1 MTKPRWMIV
10 VVTIIGF
17 VVLVGV
23 SQTVQRLRAQEVASK
38 TDDPTGHD
46 HGANVEEDAH
56 AGHDHSAD
64 AQEGEHTE
72 DEPEEDAIHLTS
84 EQRARFGIVVRVAGP
99 GRLRREV
106 SLPGEIV
113 FNEDRVAHVVPRVG
127 GIVREVTKTVGDHVS
142 AGEVLAVIDSREL
155 ADAKAGFLAAQART
169 ALAEKTF
176 AREKTLYEKQVS
188 SEQDFLEAEQR
199 LAETRIVLRS
209 AQQKLYALGLSEA
222 AVEILD
228 DEPDAI
234 TRYEIHV
241 PFDGVVT
248 QKHITL
254 GESLEATD
262 HIFTIADTSHVWA
275 NLTVYTKNLAAVRK
289 GQEVA
294 LRVDHSGARG
304 RSEVSMVTPFVEE
317 STRSATAR
325 LVLDNNDGRW
335 MPGTFVTGLVSLSED
350 DLPLVVPK
358 GAVQAV
364 GGKTVIF
371 VEHEGGF
378 EVTPVT
384 TGRSDRENIEILSGL
399 KAGTPYVAKGA
410 FKLKATVITSHLGSH
425 AGLGH

>member
-1 MTKPRWMIV
+1 MTKRRWTIV
-10 VVTIIGF
+10 VVTTIGF
-17 VVLVGV
+17 LVLVGI
-23 SQTVQRLRAQEVASK
+23 SQTVHRLPVQETTPI
-38 TDDPTGHD
+38 TDDHAGHD
-46 HGANVEEDAH
+46 HVANVEEDAP
-56 AGHDHSAD
+56 AGHTPNAD
-64 AQEGEHTE
+64 AQEDEHTG
-72 DEPEEDAIHLTS
+72 DGPKEDAIHLTS
-84 EQRARFGIVVRVAGP
+84 EQLKRFSIVVRVAGP
-99 GRLRREV
+99 GRLRSEV

-113 FNEDRVAHVVPRVG
+113 FNEDRVVHVVPRVA
-127 GIVREVTKTVGDHVS
+127 GIVREVNNTVGDHVR

-222 AVEILD
+222 AVDILD
-228 DEPDAI
+228 DGPDAI

-275 NLTVYTKNLAAVRK
+275 NLTVYTKNLAAVRR

-304 RSEVSMVTPFVEE
+304 RSEVSMVTPFVEA

-325 LVLDNNDGRW
+325 LVLDNKDGRW
-335 MPGTFVTGLVSLSED
+335 MPGTFVTGLISLSQD
-350 DLPLVVPK
+350 NLPLVIPK
-358 GAVQAV
+358 DAVQAL
-364 GGKTVIF
+364 GGNSVVF

-384 TGRSDRENIEILSGL
+384 IGRMDRENIEILSGL
-399 KAGTPYVAKGA
+399 EAGTPYVAKGA
-410 FKLKATVITSHLGSH
+410 FNLKATVVTSNLGSH
-425 AGLGH
+425 AGHGH

>member
-10 VVTIIGF
+10 VVTTIGF

-23 SQTVQRLRAQEVASK
+23 SQTVQRLRAQETTPM

-46 HGANVEEDAH
+46 HVANVEEDGH

-64 AQEGEHTE
+64 AQEDEHTG
-72 DEPEEDAIHLTS
+72 DGHEEQGMHLTS
-84 EQRARFGIVVRVAGP
+84 EQRERFGIVVRVAGP

-113 FNEDRVAHVVPRVG
+113 FNEDRVVHVVPRVA
-127 GIVREVTKTVGDHVS
+127 GIVREVTKTVGDRVR

-188 SEQDFLEAEQR
+188 SEQDFLEAEQT
-199 LAETRIVLRS
+199 LAETRIDLRS
-209 AQQKLYALGLSEA
+209 ARQKLYALGLSEEA
-222 AVEILD
+222 MKMLD
-228 DEPDAI
+228 DEHDAI

-248 QKHITL
+248 HKHITL

-358 GAVQAV
+358 DAVQAV
-364 GGKTVIF
+364 GENSVIF

-378 EVTPVT
+378 EMTPVT

-425 AGLGH
+425 AGHGH

>member
-1 MTKPRWMIV
+1 MTKRKWTIV
-10 VVTIIGF
+10 LATIIGF
-17 VVLVGV
+17 LGFVGV
-23 SQTVQRLRAQEVASK
+23 SQTVEQRQAPVATAQTNSHA
-38 TDDPTGHD
+38 GHN
-46 HGANVEEDAH
+46 HGADAEEDAH
-56 AGHDHSAD
+56 AGHDHTAD
-64 AQEGEHTE
+64 AREGQHTGDALD
-72 DEPEEDAIHLTS
+72 DEGIQLTS
-84 EQRARFGIVVRVAGP
+84 EQIERFGIVVRLAGP
-99 GRLRREV
+99 GRLRSELR
-106 SLPGEIV
+106 LPGEIV
-113 FNEDRVAHVVPRVG
+113 FNEDRVVHVVPRVA
-127 GIVREVTKTVGDHVS
+127 GIVRDVTKTVGDHVS

-176 AREKTLYEKQVS
+176 ARERTLFEKQVS
-188 SEQDFLEAEQR
+188 SEQDFLEAEQT
-199 LAETRIVLRS
+199 LAETRIGLRS
-209 AQQKLYALGLSEA
+209 AQHKLYALGLSQEA
-222 AVEILD
+222 MKMLD
-228 DEPDAI
+228 DDHGAI

-254 GESLEATD
+254 GESLAATD

-304 RSEVSMVTPFVEE
+304 RGQVAMVTPFLEE

-335 MPGTFVTGLVSLSED
+335 MPGTFVTGLLSLSED

-358 GAVQAV
+358 GAVQ
-364 GGKTVIF
+364 TVEGNTVLF
-371 VEHEGGF
+371 VEHDDGF
-378 EVTPVT
+378 EITPVT
-384 TGRSDRENIEILSGL
+384 IGRGDSENVEILSGL

-410 FKLKATVITSHLGSH
+410 FELKATLVTSNLGSH
-425 AGLGH
+425 AGHGH